1 MSNQNSKKYD
11 ETYLS
16 TNQTYR
22 FTLTSGASFVGR
34 VVSVGKPNKDYGYF
48 ESGGNES
55 EKFIYDGTFK
65 IKIMDLDS
73 AVKYKIEEFDQIEIL
88 YRQNL
93 SDVIDMTFPNML
105 DNQKPNWLEFLTQ
118 KYGPYKVTQKGKTRF
133 YVILN
138 REDQIEFEPLGDLNF
153 CHTEVDETL
162 NRTRRFPRSYVQNS
176 LGDEIFGSDY
186 WYFDNFKRQP
196 SSYSS
201 NSWRIESV
209 IDLPRFGKYNLKL
222 YKHYNSRWQTE
233 LEEEILKNKI
243 TLAWN
248 IISQHC
254 NKLLIRHIYSFEVL
268 KSNVIKG
275 LPDGEMIQEIKILK
289 LPIGKYER

>member
-11 ETYLS
+11 ETHLS

-73 AVKYKIEEFDQIEIL
+73 AVEYKIEEFDQIEIL
-88 YRQNL
+88 YRRNL

-105 DNQKPNWLEFLTQ
+105 DNQKPNWLAFFTQ
-118 KYGPYKVTQKGKTRF
+118 KYGPYKVIQKGKTRF
-133 YVILN
+133 YGFN
-138 REDQIEFEPLGDLNF
+138 REDQIEFEPLGDPRF
-153 CHTEVDETL
+153 CHTEVDETF
-162 NRTRRFPRSYVQNS
+162 NRTRRFPS
-176 LGDEIFGSDY
+176 LFIQSVIPRVEVFGSDY
-186 WYFDNFKRQP
+186 WYFDNFKRHP
-196 SSYSS
+196 S
-201 NSWRIESV
+201 NSWWTESM

-222 YKHYNSRWQTE
+222 YKHYNPMWQTE

-243 TLAWN
+243 NLAWK
-248 IISQHC
+248 IISEYC
-254 NKLLIRHIYSFEVL
+254 NKLLIRHIYNFEVL
-268 KSNVIKG
+268 KSNIIKG
-275 LPDGEMIQEIKILK
+275 LPDGEMIQEVKILK